1 MQAFHPAFAASVKFA
16 RAPLSDDPDTAVAQ
30 TIETMGRYVR
40 EDRSSRFFQSLAAQL
55 RGQSHQQTKR
65 NVFAW
70 IKARV
75 RFVNDSVIADLL
87 RAPESDLDKSSIA
100 EVLIRPLDI
109 VRMVDPM
116 GDCDDFSMLGACLLT
131 AAGVH
136 CAFVTLAADARE
148 PSQYSHV
155 YLVAEH
161 EPFDSSH
168 GPFVGW
174 EARNRFGKRQL
185 WSVETGMPI
194 TDRPGFGL
202 GRAGFLGD
210 TTVTPDITSDGQY
223 ATINYSYPTIS
234 MPAIAPPS
242 DAGFFSN
249 LDSSLEATAASIG
262 IPTGLNTGGGGA
274 LPLSTGSGGTPW
286 WSSLISGALGTASS
300 ILKMQYL
307 PQNAVIQTRPGSF
320 IATGTAATSGGLAI
334 GAGSS
339 SSWLWIIIAVVG
351 AFLLLKKK

>member
-1 MQAFHPAFAASVKFA
+1 VSNQAFHPAFAALVKFA
-16 RAPLSDDPDTAVAQ
+16 SSPLSDDPDTAVAQ
-30 TIETMGRYVR
+30 TIQKMGEYVR
-40 EDRSSRFFQSLAAQL
+40 QDRASRYFQTVASQL
-55 RGQSHQQTKR
+55 RGATPQQTKK

-70 IKARV
+70 IKTRV
-75 RFVNDSVIADLL
+75 RFVNDSDIAALL
-87 RAPESDLDKSSIA
+87 HVPESDLDKSSIA

-109 VRMVDPM
+109 VRMRDAM
-116 GDCDDFSMLGACLLT
+116 GDCDDFSMLGACILT

-155 YLVAEH
+155 YLVADH

-194 TDRPGFGL
+194 TQRPGFGL
-202 GRAGFLGD
+202 GRAGHLGD
-210 TTVTPDITSDGQY
+210 DSVDLQFFDQSPPVLDTGGGAVQPITQLV
-223 ATINYSYPTIS
+223 
-234 MPAIAPPS
+234 PS
-242 DAGFFSN
+242 DFVGPLQAGQARVPSNIFS
-249 LDSSLEATAASIG
+249 
-262 IPTGLNTGGGGA
+262 TGLSTGGGGT
-274 LPLSTGSGGTPW
+274 LDTTGGGSSSATPW

-339 SSWLWIIIAVVG
+339 SSWLWIVLAVLAV
-351 AFLLLKKK
+351 FLLMKRK